1 MSFFVLFHKVTH
13 RPTQME
19 RSQGDEELQLTVN
32 SLIMEKLHDFF
43 TFFRCFQKLRHGQAV
58 RAVDQVTPRTAES

>member
-43 TFFRCFQKLRHGQAV
+43 TFLDVSRNCDMAKQLEQWIR
-58 RAVDQVTPRTAES
+58 